1 MRLLVEKTYDR
12 MKENMKNVTE
22 NQKYMRLNSFH
33 SKK

>member
-22 NQKYMRLNSFH
+22 NQKNIRLNSVH